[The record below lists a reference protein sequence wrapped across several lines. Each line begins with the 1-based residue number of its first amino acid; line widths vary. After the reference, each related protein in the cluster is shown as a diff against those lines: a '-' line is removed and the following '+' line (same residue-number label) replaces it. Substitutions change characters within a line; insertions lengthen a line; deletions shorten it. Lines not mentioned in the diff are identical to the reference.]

1 MTNDVV
7 ELEIL
12 NLWRQRCDLVR
23 QNIGL
28 NPLGGKREIQPRKD
42 MMFRRIAVV
51 DQRLRNLGVLFR

>member
-1 MTNDVV
+1 MTDVV
-7 ELEIL
+7 LELEIL

-23 QNIGL
+23 QNIAL
-28 NPLGGKREIQPRKD
+28 NPFGGKKAMQPRKD